1 MDDEWRV
8 GMEPDTKKIA
18 RSKSIYGIYLGNVM
32 KALTANERWTM
43 ESFGVEKQ
51 VELLDS
57 VITECK
63 NRKERIKK
71 IWKLEGIKQ

>member
-1 MDDEWRV
+1 MMDERKV
-8 GMEPDTKKIA
+8 A
-18 RSKSIYGIYLGNVM
+18 RAGVIYGIYLGNVM
-32 KALTANERWTM
+32 KALNANERWVM
-43 ESFGVEKQ
+43 ESCGVEKQ

-63 NRKERIKK
+63 KRKERIKK